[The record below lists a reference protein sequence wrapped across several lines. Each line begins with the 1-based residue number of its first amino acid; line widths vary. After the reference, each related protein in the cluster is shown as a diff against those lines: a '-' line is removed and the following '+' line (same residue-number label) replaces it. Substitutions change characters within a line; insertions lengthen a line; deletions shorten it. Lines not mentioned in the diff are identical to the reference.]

1 MRTGDGW
8 GSSTEPRGTGSEG
21 GRRAAGRGGWGRAG
35 ADSPASPSCRGP
47 GRAFGSASTI
57 PVTVTVGRLTTR
69 FLRRRN
75 QPRPRP
81 WSQTLGVRLAEDV
94 AAGSVALGK
103 QSGAPDPPAPAHG
116 ASRLPVRRER
126 CSHPPPPP
134 DPVITLG
141 LEGPGPSSTAVG
153 CLRRGRRPGI
163 YLMPGRKPRLAARE
177 GGGRGKETNQPRPGA
192 APRPRPHR
200 SAPGARN
207 DGARARS
214 RRPGRAGKWAWDPPA
229 RPRAGVCHQ
238 PPAWHPAPGAPSR
251 AV

>member
-1 MRTGDGW
+1 MTG
-8 GSSTEPRGTGSEG
+8 G
-21 GRRAAGRGGWGRAG
+21 GAARSLAGRGARAAAG
-35 ADSPASPSCRGP
+35 LQDGVAGDAQGQTAPPPLSCRGP

-81 WSQTLGVRLAEDV
+81 WSQTLGVRLAKDV

-116 ASRLPVRRER
+116 ASRLPLRRER

-192 APRPRPHR
+192 APRPRPHG